1 MNFIV
6 NFLIT
11 NGFNEEECF
20 WIATELFEDILPKN
34 YYTNMLG
41 VAIDIKLV
49 EVYLQ
54 QKRP

>member
-6 NFLIT
+6 NFLVMMQ
-11 NGFNEEECF
+11 FNEEECF
-20 WIATELFEDILPKN
+20 WIANELFEEIVPKN

-49 EVYLQ
+49 
-54 QKRP
+54 